1 MDLQN
6 FKLGKRLRILSRS
19 NNLKKTNAKH
29 YPTMSRKVLGIDIR
43 NETVTA
49 VLLHSSLRE
58 HRVEDFVHLPFSGP
72 DDPER
77 SLSSAL
83 QTLAEKMDLSGSDY
97 VVSIPANQ
105 VIFRNLQI
113 PFSNSKKIRMVLP
126 FELENTLPYAAE
138 DLVIDFHTLNGSS
151 DGDQTKLIA
160 AAIEKSKLSPYL
172 DALASIQ
179 ADPEKL
185 TLAGLSTTLCLANQ
199 ADPEEDQLFIEIDD
213 NYATLF
219 VVAGGRLQLIRSFL
233 LPPAGPSKATRL
245 CAQIQ
250 QTLAAFLE
258 SSEFI
263 FEPIEMVASG
273 IGLNKT
279 DILPALSRTLD
290 IPVKTVSIA
299 ERLDIPIKSNA
310 ENPWIPIQ
318 MNNALA
324 LALMEV
330 EGYDSLNFHKGQF
343 AAQKFLSK
351 HKGPLI
357 KTGILA
363 AAVLVLFFFNL
374 IMEAYTLNKHIHR
387 INSQMTQVFKA
398 TFPDVKTIHYP
409 YQEMQ
414 ARIREMKKT
423 ADFEDEAGPHIRSI
437 DILNSISE
445 KIPDNITVNLNRL
458 VIQPDNVIISGTT
471 DTYNS
476 VDAIKS
482 RLEQI
487 PYLEKVTISS
497 SNIDRTGNEV
507 RFMLK
512 LEL

>member
-1 MDLQN
+1 
-6 FKLGKRLRILSRS
+6 
-19 NNLKKTNAKH
+19 
-29 YPTMSRKVLGIDIR
+29 MSRRILGIDIR

-49 VLLHSSLRE
+49 LLLHSSLRE
-58 HRVEDFVHLPFSGP
+58 HRVEDFIHLSFSGH

-83 QTLAEKMDLSGSDY
+83 QTLTEKMDLTGSDY
-97 VVSIPANQ
+97 VVAIPANQ
-105 VIFRNLQI
+105 FIFRNLQI
-113 PFSNSKKIRMVLP
+113 PFSNAKKIRMVLP
-126 FELENTLPYAAE
+126 FELETTLPYAAE
-138 DLVIDFHTLNGSS
+138 DLVIDFHTLDGASA
-151 DGDQTKLIA
+151 GDQTELIA
-160 AAIEKSKLSPYL
+160 AAIENSKLTPYL

-185 TLAGLSTTLCLANQ
+185 TLSGLPTALCLANQ
-199 ADPEEDQLFIEIDD
+199 ADPEEDQLFIEIEDT
-213 NYATLF
+213 YGTLF
-219 VVAGGRLQLIRSFL
+219 ILTGGRLQLIRSFP
-233 LPPAGPSKATRL
+233 LPPAGPSKAPQL

-258 SSEFI
+258 SSERN
-263 FEPIEMVASG
+263 FEPIEVVASG
-273 IGLNKT
+273 IGLDETKFIP
-279 DILPALSRTLD
+279 DLSRALD
-290 IPVKTVSIA
+290 IPVKTASIA
-299 ERLDIPIKSNA
+299 DRLGIPIESKEKS
-310 ENPWIPIQ
+310 PWIPAQ
-318 MNNALA
+318 MDNALA

-330 EGYDSLNFHKGQF
+330 EGYDGLNFHKGQF

-351 HKGPLI
+351 HKRPLI

-374 IMEAYTLNKHIHR
+374 MMEAHTLNKHLGR
-387 INSQMTQVFKA
+387 INNQMTQVFKT
-398 TFPDVKTIHYP
+398 TFPAVKTIRYP

-414 ARIREMKKT
+414 AKIRGTKKT
-423 ADFEDEAGPHIRSI
+423 AAFEDEAGPHIRSI

-445 KIPDNITVNLNRL
+445 KIPDNLTVNLTRL

-476 VDAIKS
+476 VDDIKS

-487 PYLEKVTISS
+487 QHFEKVTISS
-497 SNIDRTGNEV
+497 SNIDRSGNEV

-512 LEL
+512 LDL

>member
-1 MDLQN
+1 
-6 FKLGKRLRILSRS
+6 
-19 NNLKKTNAKH
+19 
-29 YPTMSRKVLGIDIR
+29 MSRKVLGIDIR

-58 HRVEDFVHLPFSGP
+58 HRVEDFIHLPFSGP
-72 DDPER
+72 EDPER

-83 QTLAEKMDLSGSDY
+83 QTLTEKMDLTGSDY

-105 VIFRNLQI
+105 VIFRNLKI

-126 FELENTLPYAAE
+126 FELETTLPYAAE
-138 DLVIDFHTLNGSS
+138 DLVIDFHALNGTPAS
-151 DGDQTKLIA
+151 DQTELIA
-160 AAIEKSKLSPYL
+160 AAIEKSKLSPYM

-185 TLAGLSTTLCLANQ
+185 TLGGLPTALCLANQ
-199 ADPEEDQLFIEIDD
+199 ADPAEDQLFIEIDD
-213 NYATLF
+213 TYGTLF
-219 VVAGGRLQLIRSFL
+219 ILAGGRLQLIRSFP
-233 LPPAGPSKATRL
+233 LPSAGSSKAPQL

-258 SSEFI
+258 SSELN
-263 FEPIEMVASG
+263 FEPIEVVANG
-273 IGLNKT
+273 IGLDET
-279 DILPALSRTLD
+279 DIIPQLSRALD
-290 IPVKTVSIA
+290 IPVKTASIA
-299 ERLDIPIKSNA
+299 DRLDIPVESKGESR
-310 ENPWIPIQ
+310 WIPAQ
-318 MNNALA
+318 MDNALA

-330 EGYDSLNFHKGQF
+330 EGYDGLNFHKGQF
-343 AAQKFLSK
+343 AAQKFLAK

-374 IMEAYTLNKHIHR
+374 MMEAHTLNKHLSR

-398 TFPDVKTIHYP
+398 TFPAVKSIRYP

-414 ARIREMKKT
+414 AKIRETKKT
-423 ADFEDEAGPHIRSI
+423 AAFEAEAGPHIRSI

-445 KIPDNITVNLNRL
+445 KIPENITVNLTRL
-458 VIQPDNVIISGTT
+458 VIQPDNVVISGTT

-476 VDAIKS
+476 VDGIKG

-487 PYLEKVTISS
+487 PQFEKVTISS
-497 SNIDRTGNEV
+497 SNIDRSGNEV
-507 RFMLK
+507 RFILK
-512 LEL
+512 VEL

>member
-1 MDLQN
+1 
-6 FKLGKRLRILSRS
+6 
-19 NNLKKTNAKH
+19 
-29 YPTMSRKVLGIDIR
+29 MSRKILGIDIR

-58 HRVEDFVHLPFSGP
+58 HRVEDFIHLPFSGP

-83 QTLAEKMDLSGSDY
+83 QTLAEKMDLTGSDY
-97 VVSIPANQ
+97 VVAIPANQ
-105 VIFRNLQI
+105 FIFRNLQI
-113 PFSNSKKIRMVLP
+113 PFSNAKKIRMVLP
-126 FELENTLPYAAE
+126 FELETTLPYATE
-138 DLVIDFHTLNGSS
+138 ELVIDFHTLNGATA
-151 DGDQTKLIA
+151 GDETELIA
-160 AAIEKSKLSPYL
+160 AAIENSKLTPYL
-172 DALASIQ
+172 DALASIE

-185 TLAGLSTTLCLANQ
+185 TLSGLPTALSLANQ
-199 ADPEEDQLFIEIDD
+199 ADPEEDQLFIEIEDT
-213 NYATLF
+213 YGILF
-219 VVAGGRLQLIRSFL
+219 ILTGGRLQLIRSFP
-233 LPPAGPSKATRL
+233 LPPAGPSKAPQL

-258 SSEFI
+258 SSEMN
-263 FEPIEMVASG
+263 FEPIEVVASG
-273 IGLNKT
+273 IGLDETKFIP
-279 DILPALSRTLD
+279 DLSRALD
-290 IPVKTVSIA
+290 IPVKTASIA
-299 ERLDIPIKSNA
+299 DRLGIPIESKEKS
-310 ENPWIPIQ
+310 PWIPAQ
-318 MNNALA
+318 MDNALA

-374 IMEAYTLNKHIHR
+374 MMEAYTLNKHLGR
-387 INSQMTQVFKA
+387 INSQMAQVFKT
-398 TFPDVKTIHYP
+398 TFPAVKTIRYP

-414 ARIREMKKT
+414 AKIRETRKT
-423 ADFEDEAGPHIRSI
+423 VAFEDEAGPHIRSI

-445 KIPDNITVNLNRL
+445 KIPGNITVNLTRL

-476 VDAIKS
+476 VDDIKS

-487 PYLEKVTISS
+487 QHFEKVTISS
-497 SNIDRTGNEV
+497 SNIDRSGNEV

-512 LEL
+512 LDL

>member
-1 MDLQN
+1 MDL
-6 FKLGKRLRILSRS
+6 
-19 NNLKKTNAKH
+19 T
-29 YPTMSRKVLGIDIR
+29 
-43 NETVTA
+43 
-49 VLLHSSLRE
+49 
-58 HRVEDFVHLPFSGP
+58 
-72 DDPER
+72 
-77 SLSSAL
+77 
-83 QTLAEKMDLSGSDY
+83 GSDF

-113 PFSNSKKIRMVLP
+113 PFSNIKKIRMVLP
-126 FELENTLPYAAE
+126 FELETTLPYAAE
-138 DLVIDFHTLNGSS
+138 DLVIDFHTLNGTPA
-151 DGDQTKLIA
+151 GDKTELLA

-172 DALASIQ
+172 DALTSIQ

-185 TLAGLSTTLCLANQ
+185 TLGGLPTALCLANQ

-213 NYATLF
+213 TYGTLF
-219 VVAGGRLQLIRSFL
+219 IMAGGRLQLIRSFP
-233 LPPAGPSKATRL
+233 LPSAGPSKAPQL

-258 SSEFI
+258 SSEFN
-263 FEPIEMVASG
+263 FEPIEVVASG
-273 IGLNKT
+273 IGLDET
-279 DILPALSRTLD
+279 DIIPQLSRALD
-290 IPVKTVSIA
+290 MPVKTASIVD
-299 ERLDIPIKSNA
+299 RLDIPMGTNA
-310 ENPWIPIQ
+310 ERPWIPVQ
-318 MNNALA
+318 MDNALA

-330 EGYDSLNFHKGQF
+330 EGHEGLNFHKGQF
-343 AAQKFLSK
+343 AAQKFLAK

-374 IMEAYTLNKHIHR
+374 IMDAYTLNKHLHR

-398 TFPDVKTIHYP
+398 TFPEVKTIRYP

-414 ARIREMKKT
+414 AKIRETKKT
-423 ADFEDEAGPHIRSI
+423 AAFEDEAGPHIRSI
-437 DILNSISE
+437 DLLNSISE
-445 KIPDNITVNLNRL
+445 KIPDNITVNLARL

-476 VDAIKS
+476 VDSIKN

-487 PYLEKVTISS
+487 QHFKKVTINS
-497 SNIDRTGNEV
+497 SNIDRSGNEV

>member
-1 MDLQN
+1 
-6 FKLGKRLRILSRS
+6 
-19 NNLKKTNAKH
+19 
-29 YPTMSRKVLGIDIR
+29 MSRKVLGIDIR

-58 HRVEDFVHLPFSGP
+58 HRVEDFIHLPFFGP

-83 QTLAEKMDLSGSDY
+83 QTLVEKMDLSGSDY
-97 VVSIPANQ
+97 VVAIPANQ
-105 VIFRNLQI
+105 FIFRNMQI
-113 PFSNSKKIRMVLP
+113 PFSNAKKIRMVLP
-126 FELENTLPYAAE
+126 FELETTLPYAAE
-138 DLVIDFHTLNGSS
+138 DLVIDFHTLNGVPA
-151 DGDQTKLIA
+151 GDQTKLIA
-160 AAIEKSKLSPYL
+160 AAIEKNKLSPYL

-185 TLAGLSTTLCLANQ
+185 TLGGLPTALCLANQ
-199 ADPEEDQLFIEIDD
+199 ADPEEDQLFIEIEDS
-213 NYATLF
+213 YGTLF
-219 VVAGGRLQLIRSFL
+219 ILAGGRLQLIRSFP
-233 LPPAGPSKATRL
+233 LPSTGPSKVPHI
-245 CAQIQ
+245 CAQTQ

-258 SSEFI
+258 SSELN
-263 FEPIEMVASG
+263 FEPIEVAASG
-273 IGLNKT
+273 IGLDETN
-279 DILPALSRTLD
+279 IIPELSRALD
-290 IPVKTVSIA
+290 IPVKTASIA
-299 ERLDIPIKSNA
+299 DRLNIPMKSNA
-310 ENPWIPIQ
+310 ERPWIPAQ
-318 MNNALA
+318 MDNALA

-330 EGYDSLNFHKGQF
+330 EGYEGLNFHKGQF

-351 HKGPLI
+351 HKQPLI

-374 IMEAYTLNKHIHR
+374 IMEAYTLNKHLHR

-398 TFPDVKTIHYP
+398 TFPEVKTIRYP

-414 ARIREMKKT
+414 AKIRETKKT
-423 ADFEDEAGPHIRSI
+423 AAFEDEAGPHIRSI
-437 DILNSISE
+437 DLLNSISE
-445 KIPDNITVNLNRL
+445 KIPDNITVNLARL

-476 VDAIKS
+476 VDNIKN

-487 PYLEKVTISS
+487 QYFKKVTISS
-497 SNIDRTGNEV
+497 SNIDRSGNEV

>member
-1 MDLQN
+1 
-6 FKLGKRLRILSRS
+6 
-19 NNLKKTNAKH
+19 
-29 YPTMSRKVLGIDIR
+29 MSRKVLGIDIR

-58 HRVEDFVHLPFSGP
+58 HRVEDFIHLTFSGP
-72 DDPER
+72 EDPER

-83 QTLAEKMDLSGSDY
+83 QTLTEKMDLTGSDF

-113 PFSNSKKIRMVLP
+113 PFSNTKKIRMVLP
-126 FELENTLPYAAE
+126 FELETTLPYAAE
-138 DLVIDFHTLNGSS
+138 DLVIDFHALNGTPA
-151 DGDQTKLIA
+151 GDKTELIA

-172 DALASIQ
+172 EALASIK

-185 TLAGLSTTLCLANQ
+185 TLGGLPTALCLANQ

-213 NYATLF
+213 TYGTLF
-219 VVAGGRLQLIRSFL
+219 IMAGGRLQLIRSFP
-233 LPPAGPSKATRL
+233 LPSAGPSKAPQL

-258 SSEFI
+258 SSELN
-263 FEPIEMVASG
+263 FEPIEVVASG
-273 IGLNKT
+273 IGLDET
-279 DILPALSRTLD
+279 DIIPQLSRALD
-290 IPVKTVSIA
+290 IPVKTASIVD
-299 ERLDIPIKSNA
+299 RLDIPIGTNA
-310 ENPWIPIQ
+310 ERPWIPVQ
-318 MNNALA
+318 MDNALA

-330 EGYDSLNFHKGQF
+330 EGHIGLNFHKSQF
-343 AAQKFLSK
+343 AAQKLLAK

-374 IMEAYTLNKHIHR
+374 IMEAYTLNKHLHR

-398 TFPDVKTIHYP
+398 TFPEVKTIRYP

-414 ARIREMKKT
+414 AKIRETKKT
-423 ADFEDEAGPHIRSI
+423 AAFEDEAGPHIRSI
-437 DILNSISE
+437 DLLNSISE
-445 KIPDNITVNLNRL
+445 KIPDNITVNLARL

-476 VDAIKS
+476 VDNIKN

-487 PYLEKVTISS
+487 QHFKKVTISS
-497 SNIDRTGNEV
+497 SNIDRSGNEV

>member
-1 MDLQN
+1 
-6 FKLGKRLRILSRS
+6 
-19 NNLKKTNAKH
+19 
-29 YPTMSRKVLGIDIR
+29 MSRKVLGIDIR

-49 VLLHSSLRE
+49 VLLNSSLRE
-58 HRVEDFVHLPFSGP
+58 HRVEDFVHLPFFGP

-126 FELENTLPYAAE
+126 FELETTLPYAAE
-138 DLVIDFHTLNGSS
+138 DLVIDFHTLNGTPV
-151 DGDQTKLIA
+151 GDQTNLIA
-160 AAIEKSKLSPYL
+160 AAIEKSKLSIYL

-185 TLAGLSTTLCLANQ
+185 TLGGLPTALCLANQ

-213 NYATLF
+213 TYATLF
-219 VVAGGRLQLIRSFL
+219 ILVGGRLQLIRAFL
-233 LPPAGPSKATRL
+233 LPPTGASKAPQL

-258 SSEFI
+258 SSESN
-263 FEPIEMVASG
+263 FEPIEMIASG
-273 IGLNKT
+273 IGLDES
-279 DILPALSRTLD
+279 DIIPHLSQALD

-299 ERLDIPIKSNA
+299 DRLDIPIEGNQEKQ
-310 ENPWIPIQ
+310 WIPAY
-318 MNNALA
+318 MDSALA
-324 LALMEV
+324 VALMEV
-330 EGYDSLNFHKGQF
+330 EGYTGLNFHKGQF

-351 HKGPLI
+351 HKRSLI

-363 AAVLVLFFFNL
+363 AAVLALFFFNL
-374 IMEAYTLNKHIHR
+374 IMEAYTLNKQLGR
-387 INSQMTQVFKA
+387 LDSQMTQVFKT
-398 TFPDVKTIHYP
+398 TFPEVKAIRYP
-409 YQEMQ
+409 YQEML
-414 ARIREMKKT
+414 AKIREMKKAAT
-423 ADFEDEAGPHIRSI
+423 FEDEAGPHIRSI

-458 VIQPDNVIISGTT
+458 VIQPDNVILSGTT

-482 RLEQI
+482 RLEQT
-487 PYLEKVTISS
+487 PYFEKVTISS
-497 SNIDRTGNEV
+497 SNIDRSGNEV
-507 RFMLK
+507 RFILK